1 MQRNKG
7 SEYMNIK
14 EEIFKSVDIL
24 LERKLRKQS
33 YDRTFLSVVS
43 EVHENGTYTIMNEG
57 QKHKVKC
64 VIPNI
69 ELKTG
74 QQVWITVPCGDLKGM
89 FISGVR

>member
-1 MQRNKG
+1 M
-7 SEYMNIK
+7 SEINNAIIK
-14 EEIFKSVDIL
+14 SIEILIEKA
-24 LERKLRKQS
+24 LRKQS

-43 EVHENGTYTIMNEG
+43 EVHGNGTYTIMYEG
-57 QKHKVKC
+57 QKRKVKC
-64 VIPNI
+64 AIPNI